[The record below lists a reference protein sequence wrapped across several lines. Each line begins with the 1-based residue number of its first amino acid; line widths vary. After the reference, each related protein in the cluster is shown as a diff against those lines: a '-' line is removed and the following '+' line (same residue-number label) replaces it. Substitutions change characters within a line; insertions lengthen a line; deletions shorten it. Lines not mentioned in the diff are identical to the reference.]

1 MEQRGLIATARV
13 AGGYRVIVL
22 PGLGWATAPGAP
34 AGPEQLPEPIP
45 ASDSPDLTA
54 VA

>member
-1 MEQRGLIATARV
+1 MAQRGLIETARV
-13 AGGYRVIVL
+13 AGGYRVIAL
-22 PGLGWATAPGAP
+22 PGLGWETAPGDP

-45 ASDSPDLTA
+45 APDPPDLTA